1 MLCLIS
7 FFPQVSLALSQP
19 KAQVSTTTM
28 YNITRLLRVY
38 VFNVVIIY
46 LFVGEKYRSYHSIPT
61 FDFPALNFFFPD
73 VCKTFGSGIMQTFN
87 GTRFHVKSTCPVTL
101 THFSHAG
108 VDCFI
113 SVQRDPTGFMKR
125 VEIIVNKVAT
135 IIQDGTLTVE
145 GNRYLEEKNDKLIQ
159 LSFLNQTEC

>member
-28 YNITRLLRVY
+28 YNITWLLRVY

-61 FDFPALNFFFPD
+61 FDFPALNFFFSRCVQDLWQWDHADFQWDQVPCEIHMSCNTD
-73 VCKTFGSGIMQTFN
+73 
-87 GTRFHVKSTCPVTL
+87 TL
-101 THFSHAG
+101 LSCWSRLF
-108 VDCFI
+108 
-113 SVQRDPTGFMKR
+113 
-125 VEIIVNKVAT
+125 
-135 IIQDGTLTVE
+135 
-145 GNRYLEEKNDKLIQ
+145 YL
-159 LSFLNQTEC
+159 CAA